1 MREATVLP
9 LREAPGYA
17 REVAIR
23 RTSVLDD
30 VMAQSY
36 EQLLLSILNNLQTGV
51 DSLRKEFRDEAQ
63 QTRRAVVD
71 GDTTLRS
78 EISAVDTRLTGRMDA
93 LESDQEA
100 MSLTLAAQRARA
112 STYGAIAAAGVSI
125 VAAPLFAILVDVIR
139 K

>member
-51 DSLRKEFRDEAQ
+51 DSLRAEFRDEAQ

-71 GDTTLRS
+71 GD
-78 EISAVDTRLTGRMDA
+78 
-93 LESDQEA
+93 
-100 MSLTLAAQRARA
+100 AR
-112 STYGAIAAAGVSI
+112 
-125 VAAPLFAILVDVIR
+125 
-139 K
+139 